1 MRWEERVERMVE
13 LYCSNIRDP
22 LERACLKHDLF
33 DPLAKLPEV
42 VEEMAN
48 QNYNASGL
56 CLKYLS
62 KRELME
68 IEKDCSESL
77 VSSRALLNPFCMAGR
92 VDLELKEVI
101 SERSSILQR
110 LNPWTRSRLL
120 HDIADDVWQNIFD
133 ALLDN
138 PEMRKVGR
146 MLLQAFFMDGK
157 NEKMPESSEPPRRE
171 KSG

>member
-1 MRWEERVERMVE
+1 MVE
-13 LYCSNIRDP
+13 VYCSNIKNP

-33 DPLAKLPEV
+33 DPLAKLPEAV
-42 VEEMAN
+42 GRMASQSWN
-48 QNYNASGL
+48 TSRFRL
-56 CLKYLS
+56 RHLS

-68 IEKDCSESL
+68 IEKDCTESL

-133 ALLDN
+133 ALLDH
-138 PEMRKVGR
+138 PEMRKISR
-146 MLLQAFFMDGK
+146 LLLQDFFTDGK
-157 NEKMPESSEPPRRE
+157 NEKTPESSEPPHRE
-171 KSG
+171 KSS